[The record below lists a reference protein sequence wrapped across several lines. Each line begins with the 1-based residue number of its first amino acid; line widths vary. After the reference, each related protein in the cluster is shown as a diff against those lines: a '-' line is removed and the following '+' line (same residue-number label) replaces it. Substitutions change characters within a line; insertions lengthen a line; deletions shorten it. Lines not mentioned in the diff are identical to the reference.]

1 MKFFYLL
8 FKILFQVYCVF
19 ILTWYNPFSFSFLDS
34 TVRISL
40 DFLMLY
46 FIVQSFFLS
55 GVGTIILGCFLGY
68 LIDLDLETSLVGV
81 NCFFL
86 SVGGYLLGLVKI
98 NSSNWTDT
106 VKYLYVWF
114 ICLILFINKYLFY
127 NYQFNFSDFISI
139 AINSLIVTVTLI
151 VVNRFYYKGK
161 LV

>member
-1 MKFFYLL
+1 
-8 FKILFQVYCVF
+8 
-19 ILTWYNPFSFSFLDS
+19 
-34 TVRISL
+34 
-40 DFLMLY
+40 MLY